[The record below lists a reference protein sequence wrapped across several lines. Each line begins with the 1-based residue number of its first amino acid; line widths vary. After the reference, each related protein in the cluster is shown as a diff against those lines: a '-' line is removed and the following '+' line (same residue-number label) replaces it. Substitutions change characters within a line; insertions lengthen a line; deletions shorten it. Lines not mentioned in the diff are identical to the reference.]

1 MSRPP
6 HFLMFLSL
14 FHLRRFAIRLGD
26 KFFSSS
32 HVIFVTLHFLFGANV
47 EARSTILRP
56 LLLRNPS
63 RPHAYFYITLPPR
76 SLEPLKHPT
85 RAPQASHSSPFI
97 ALQTPL
103 KHPHSIPSNAS
114 LMHPSCTPQKIFK
127 NFPHIILILW
137 YNISRRVKMR

>member
-63 RPHAYFYITLPPR
+63 RPHAYFYITLPPHP
-76 SLEPLKHPT
+76 LAPLKHPSSTPT
-85 RAPQASHSSPFI
+85 RAP
-97 ALQTPL
+97 L
-103 KHPHSIPSNAS
+103 
-114 LMHPSCTPQKIFK
+114 
-127 NFPHIILILW
+127 
-137 YNISRRVKMR
+137 

>member
-6 HFLMFLSL
+6 PLLMFLSL

-26 KFFSSS
+26 KFFNSF

-47 EARSTILRP
+47 EAGSTILRP

-63 RPHAYFYITLPPR
+63 RLHAYFYITLPPH
-76 SLEPLKHPT
+76 PL
-85 RAPQASHSSPFI
+85 AP
-97 ALQTPL
+97 LM
-103 KHPHSIPSNAS
+103 HPHSI
-114 LMHPSCTPQKIFK
+114 PSCTPQKIFK

-137 YNISRRVKMR
+137 YNISRRVEMR

>member
-47 EARSTILRP
+47 EAGSTILRP
-56 LLLRNPS
+56 LLLRNPLS
-63 RPHAYFYITLPPR
+63 PARLLLYHPATPPPR
-76 SLEPLKHPT
+76 TPQAPIKHP
-85 RAPQASHSSPFI
+85 HSSPFI

-103 KHPHSIPSNAS
+103 VHPHSIPSNAS

-137 YNISRRVKMR
+137 YNISRRAEMR

>member
-63 RPHAYFYITLPPR
+63 RPHAYFYITLPPHP
-76 SLEPLKHPT
+76 LVPLKCFSNT
-85 RAPQASHSSPFI
+85 PQAPHSSPFI

-103 KHPHSIPSNAS
+103 VHPHSIPSNAS
-114 LMHPSCTPQKIFK
+114 QSPLKKFLRIFR
-127 NFPHIILILW
+127 I
-137 YNISRRVKMR
+137 